1 MDLAESACQKGN
13 RRFDRFGK
21 QFLDSSG
28 GLHFYLSTKHT
39 IMMTFKA
46 SCNIAFHSKFLQT
59 RTHCAFHLYRYVL
72 LKNMHVLLYSHD
84 IVCFLS
90 AVNDNTNSRVVWWSF
105 FESLVLVAMTLG
117 QVFYLKRFFEVR
129 RVV

>member
-1 MDLAESACQKGN
+1 MIGQLSEAMTGVKHEQEYMEVRERIHRASEYIASGEYSVDLFV
-13 RRFDRFGK
+13 RFII
-21 QFLDSSG
+21 LVS
-28 GLHFYLSTKHT
+28 LYLPT
-39 IMMTFKA
+39 
-46 SCNIAFHSKFLQT
+46 
-59 RTHCAFHLYRYVL
+59 
-72 LKNMHVLLYSHD
+72 
-84 IVCFLS
+84 

>member
-1 MDLAESACQKGN
+1 MCA
-13 RRFDRFGK
+13 RRKTLGPIEFGK
-21 QFLDSSG
+21 QFPDSPDSPG
-28 GLHFYLSTKHT
+28 GLYFHSSTKHT
-39 IMMTFKA
+39 IVLTRKL
-46 SCNIAFHSKFLQT
+46 HSIDFSTLSSSKLGF
-59 RTHCAFHLYRYVL
+59 THRAFHLYLDLLYLPKNMYVL
-72 LKNMHVLLYSHD
+72 LNSL

-90 AVNDNTNSRVVWWSF
+90 TVNDNTNSRVVWWSF

>member
-1 MDLAESACQKGN
+1 MPEEKS
-13 RRFDRFGK
+13 
-21 QFLDSSG
+21 
-28 GLHFYLSTKHT
+28 Y
-39 IMMTFKA
+39 M
-46 SCNIAFHSKFLQT
+46 
-59 RTHCAFHLYRYVL
+59 YVL
-72 LKNMHVLLYSHD
+72 TKKYTCFAYPH
-84 IVCFLS
+84 IVHFLS